1 MRWTRLLNCV
11 RFIILLC
18 GCWPLTAAVFALAFA
33 GLCSTISA
41 AEPAPSSDSGEIV
54 VRVVNAAST
63 AQADAAVSLFMYDLD
78 SQVFKTMSREEK
90 TDSSGIARHN
100 RLSTDNVYY
109 LVRART
115 SDGLVGYHD
124 CTLKSKNARQD
135 IDVTVLPA
143 VAAMIHVR
151 DESGKAVPGASIRS
165 MKHSGPNG
173 SVPLWL
179 ESRNLFSACGLT
191 SAPSNADGELLLPEL
206 PSGKIDVELNHPDY
220 APTALSGVPLDR
232 NTSTDATMSRGVKLT
247 IQLSI
252 DAKVPPAKRLL
263 INFSHEPYEH
273 PSTFID
279 QLPPLRSDG
288 TAQLTVAVGKYSE
301 LKLTHPDYVVTPDYS
316 LLRGH
321 SLSDEAEFFELKPGN
336 DHFKFQLHRKVKV
349 HGRVLDEVSGKPVAD
364 QFVNG
369 ELPSDAETG
378 PLARFAKTWTNV
390 GSAATNDRGEF
401 ELELAAGPAR
411 LTFGGRGY
419 ISRPAHYPL
428 DVAADGST
436 VIPDILVR
444 PVPKVR
450 GVVQDQS
457 GKPLSGAIVRFRGSL
472 LTYACQPTVTDA
484 KGRFELS
491 PPWVP
496 IDLKTD
502 ESQPKQTVV
511 AFHPYEQLGAEA
523 TVRLDDS
530 TGLDNLELRMMPQG
544 FESLVTGYPEELTP
558 WARGIMP
565 PKEKERL
572 ATISL
577 VGKPAPEL
585 DGAVWLN
592 TAKPKMTLADFRGK
606 YVLLQFWATWC
617 GPCHRDMPSLKLA
630 YGLYKDKGLVVIGV
644 HDNSTPLEAI
654 REDVSKNE
662 LSYPIVVDNPDGR
675 IFATYKEHGMADA
688 YPTYALIGP
697 DGKLLLDDAT
707 VAGPTLSTFKTEI
720 IRHLLMTRQS
730 DNH

>member
-1 MRWTRLLNCV
+1 MNSSRSRRRLAL
-11 RFIILLC
+11 
-18 GCWPLTAAVFALAFA
+18 AAVFALAFA
-33 GLCSTISA
+33 DLSSTNSA
-41 AEPAPSSDSGEIV
+41 VEPAPRSESGEIV
-54 VRVVNAAST
+54 VHVVNSAGAAE
-63 AQADAAVSLFMYDLD
+63 ADAAVSLFLYDLD
-78 SQVFKTMSREEK
+78 SQVFKTMSRDET

-109 LVRART
+109 LVRARA

-124 CTLKSKNARQD
+124 CTLKGKNARRD
-135 IDVTVLPA
+135 IDVTVLRA
-143 VAAMIHVR
+143 VTGMIHVH

-165 MKHSGPNG
+165 MQHSGPNG
-173 SVPLWL
+173 SVWLWF

-191 SAPSNADGELLLPEL
+191 SAPSNADGNLVLPEL
-206 PSGKIDVELNHPDY
+206 PAGKIDVSLNHPDF
-220 APTALSGVPLDR
+220 APTALSGVPLDK
-232 NTSTDATMSRGVKLT
+232 NTSADATMSRGVKLT
-247 IQLSI
+247 IQFNT

-279 QLPPLRSDG
+279 QLPALRPDG
-288 TAQLTVAVGKYSE
+288 TVQLTVAVGKYSE
-301 LKLTHPDYVVTPDYS
+301 LKLTHPEYLVTPDYS

-336 DHFKFQLHRKVKV
+336 DHFRFQLRRKVKV
-349 HGRVLDEVSGKPVAD
+349 RGRVLDEVNGKPVAD
-364 QFVNG
+364 QFVDG
-369 ELPSDAETG
+369 ELPSDAEEG
-378 PLARFAKTWTNV
+378 PLARFAKKWTNV

-419 ISRPAHYPL
+419 ISRSGHYPL

-444 PVPKVR
+444 PMPNVS
-450 GVVQDQS
+450 GVVHDQS
-457 GKPLSGAIVRFRGSL
+457 GKPLPSAIVRFRGSL
-472 LTYACQPTVTDA
+472 LTYGCQPTVTDA
-484 KGRFELS
+484 KGQFELS
-491 PPWVP
+491 PPWIP
-496 IDLKTD
+496 ADYETE
-502 ESQPKQTVV
+502 ESQPKQTIV

-530 TGLDNLELRMMPQG
+530 AGLDNLELRMVPQKY
-544 FESLVTGYPEELTP
+544 ESLVAGYPEELTQ
-558 WARGIMP
+558 WVRGIMP

-577 VGKPAPEL
+577 VGKPAREL

-592 TAKPKMTLADFRGK
+592 TDKPKMTLADFRGK

-617 GPCHRDMPSLKLA
+617 GPCHRDMPNLKLA
-630 YGLYKDKGLVVIGV
+630 DRLYKDKGLVVIGV
-644 HDNSTPLEAI
+644 HDNSMPLEAI
-654 REDVSKNE
+654 KEDVSKNE
-662 LSYPIVVDNPDGR
+662 LLYPIVVDNPDGR

-697 DGKLLLDDAT
+697 DGKVLLDDAT
-707 VAGPTLSTFKTEI
+707 VAGPKLNTFKIEI
-720 IRHLLMTRQS
+720 IRQLLMTRQS
-730 DNH
+730 ENH